1 VPGYPGSALVREVIA
16 MAMADAS
23 IQLQQVQPED
33 SGLEIPS
40 GDEERGAAQA
50 DLRKRNE
57 SASFIG
63 LWDYWSEI
71 TRTTSTVF
79 QPHVWR
85 WVDARPLL
93 FDALDLVSLE
103 QADRRAFILSN
114 PGVFPKHF
122 TTNTLY
128 VAYQIVGPGESAAVH
143 RHTPSA
149 SRFVLEGNGGFS
161 VIEGEKCMMARGDL
175 ILTPQGTWHD
185 HGNDGSQPAIWV
197 DVLDLPIV
205 DHLGAVFF
213 TFAYTE
219 LDENTGKRVPR
230 RTQTVTPEPYSDD
243 VYGTSGLLPAYEM
256 EQRGQGHGTP
266 KFVYR
271 WADTVAAL
279 NRLKDYEGSRFD
291 GVILRYA
298 DPEDGSPT
306 TDTMDFTVQQLR
318 PGQRTESH
326 RHTSST
332 AYCCLE
338 GAGRTEVGDAVL
350 EWGRNDTFVVP
361 SWTWHRHMNASVDDV
376 AILYGVTDAPVA
388 KGLGLY
394 REEARGEHV

>member
-1 VPGYPGSALVREVIA
+1 MGRSRQSGSMSSTFPSSTTSVPSSSHSPT
-16 MAMADAS
+16 
-23 IQLQQVQPED
+23 
-33 SGLEIPS
+33 PS
-40 GDEERGAAQA
+40 STRTPERGSPAG
-50 DLRKRNE
+50 LRLSRP
-57 SASFIG
+57 SR
-63 LWDYWSEI
+63 
-71 TRTTSTVF
+71 TRTTSTARVAF
-79 QPHVWR
+79 CPPTR
-85 WVDARPLL
+85 W
-93 FDALDLVSLE
+93 SC
-103 QADRRAFILSN
+103 
-114 PGVFPKHF
+114 
-122 TTNTLY
+122 
-128 VAYQIVGPGESAAVH
+128 AA
-143 RHTPSA
+143 
-149 SRFVLEGNGGFS
+149 
-161 VIEGEKCMMARGDL
+161 
-175 ILTPQGTWHD
+175 
-185 HGNDGSQPAIWV
+185 
-197 DVLDLPIV
+197 
-205 DHLGAVFF
+205 
-213 TFAYTE
+213 
-219 LDENTGKRVPR
+219 
-230 RTQTVTPEPYSDD
+230 
-243 VYGTSGLLPAYEM
+243 
-256 EQRGQGHGTP
+256 
-266 KFVYR
+266 
-271 WADTVAAL
+271 TVAAL